1 MNKNEVNRMLP
12 KAVDVLEKAFPNKE
26 IQGEYRGYIS
36 NFGASVMMGS
46 LAAAVA
52 FNSDKSANSKSP
64 RYVLMDMILELL
76 KESYEKDVR
85 LQQYDSLFSYVKSKE
100 QDREIKERVINASI
114 AIKLG
119 IGLFKIKKD

>member
-1 MNKNEVNRMLP
+1 MNKNKVNRMLP
-12 KAVDVLEKAFPNKE
+12 TAVEVLEKAFPNKE

-76 KESYEKDVR
+76 KESYTEDVR
-85 LQQYDSLFSYVKSKE
+85 LQQSDSLFSYVKSKE